1 MPKRIIGNPTTTPMA
16 MPNYDEV
23 IAEHA
28 YLIGNLGDLY
38 TDNTDNLVDA
48 VNEIYSDIHQEP
60 LYAVPTTLEA
70 NAQYNLGERASLS
83 LSFPT
88 MTNDGDVIYL
98 TFKSGATPTTLTID
112 TTNTCDI
119 ECIPEANTGYEIF
132 AKFVRT
138 DMEDGFWIVNY
149 SEYTVSEV

>member
-1 MPKRIIGNPTTTPMA
+1 MSKRIIGNPATTPMA
-16 MPNYDEV
+16 MPNYGE
-23 IAEHA
+23 ILAEHE
-28 YLIGNLGDLY
+28 YLIGNLGNLY
-38 TDNTDNLVDA
+38 TNNTENLVDA

-60 LYAVPTTLEA
+60 ITDVPTTLVR
-70 NAQYNLGERASLS
+70 NKQYNLGERASLN

-88 MTNDGDVIYL
+88 QAYDGDVIYL
-98 TFKSGATPTTLTID
+98 TFKSGATPTALTID

-132 AKFVRT
+132 GKFNG
-138 DMEDGFWIVNY
+138 EIWIVNY